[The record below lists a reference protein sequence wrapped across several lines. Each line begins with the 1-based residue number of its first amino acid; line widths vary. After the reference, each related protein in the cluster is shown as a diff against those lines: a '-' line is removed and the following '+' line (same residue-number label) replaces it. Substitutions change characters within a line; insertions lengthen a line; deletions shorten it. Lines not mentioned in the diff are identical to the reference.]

1 MTSPSI
7 WIASSLDT
15 APYIRPHGG
24 ADWSMKRSALA
35 IHADLRVIAAR
46 QSRCPPGSMAPG
58 ARTPRLNPVDLPSLS
73 LDDFVELLVL
83 APLDQV
89 GRTFSTPRAGP
100 PPRPWP
106 RTGGHAA
113 LDVEIKR
120 ASC

>member
-1 MTSPSI
+1 
-7 WIASSLDT
+7 
-15 APYIRPHGG
+15 
-24 ADWSMKRSALA
+24 MKRSALA

-120 ASC
+120 ASCAG